1 MKHILLTLFI
11 SLSFI
16 CVSQNVLT
24 GRSVRVADGDTFT
37 LLDDSNNQRRIRLEG
52 IDAPER
58 GQAFGNRSREY
69 LASMIVDKRLKV
81 TYKEKDRYG
90 RILGKVSTDSI
101 SDVNLEMIKSG
112 MAWHYSYYNK
122 EKEYADAEKEA
133 RKKKIGLWVDK
144 NPIPPYEW
152 RKGKR

>member
-1 MKHILLTLFI
+1 MKYILLTLFL

-81 TYKEKDRYG
+81 TCKEKDRYG

-122 EKEYADAEKEA
+122 EKEYAEAEKEA
-133 RKKKIGLWVDK
+133 RKKKLGLWVDK
-144 NPIPPYEW
+144 NPINPYEW
-152 RKGKR
+152 RKGVR